1 MARGRTPRE
10 LRIEELSELAHTS
23 VRNIRVYQ
31 EKGLLRPPVRRGRSA
46 WYGPEHLSCLRRI
59 STLLERGYTFATITE
74 LFTAEHLGLSVSEM
88 IDAGTPEDMR
98 RLPGMWRTV
107 PISELGKAIDLDLDS
122 EFLGLGEASGLLH
135 LDEAEGVVEIDVA
148 TMRMLAVL
156 AELGLERDDLGSL
169 LARTEDL
176 AREVVAEA
184 GELVECAIEARADA
198 PPYTRT
204 REDMEVIAVVGSK
217 LLRQMC
223 VHLVSEM
230 LDELL
235 HE

>member
-10 LRIEELSELAHTS
+10 LRVEELAELAHTS

-31 EKGLLRPPVRRGRSA
+31 EKGLLRPPVRRGRTA

-59 STLLERGYTFATITE
+59 TTLLERGYTFATIAE

-98 RLPGMWRTV
+98 RLPGMRRTV
-107 PISELGKAIDLDLDS
+107 PISELGKAIDLDLDP
-122 EFLGLGEASGLLH
+122 EFLGLGESSGLLR

-156 AELGLERDDLGSL
+156 AELGLDRDDLSSL

-176 AREVVAEA
+176 AREVVAES
-184 GELVECAIEARADA
+184 GELVERAIEARADA